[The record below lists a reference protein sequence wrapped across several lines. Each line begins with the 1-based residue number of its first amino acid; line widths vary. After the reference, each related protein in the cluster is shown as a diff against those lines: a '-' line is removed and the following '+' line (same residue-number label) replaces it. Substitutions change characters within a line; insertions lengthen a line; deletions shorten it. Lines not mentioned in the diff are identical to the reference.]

1 MTDVLLG
8 IIALAAVTMAVAQVV
23 HAIVVTQVARRLE
36 AVAARVETE
45 LGPIADRLKA
55 ASEHARQASALAAV
69 QVERLDQL
77 LSSVSRRAEETVGL
91 LQQSVVGP
99 LREGMA
105 VFAAIRGVVAAFRSF
120 RGGEAPDDRAS
131 SRFDEE
137 DPLFIG

>member
-8 IIALAAVTMAVAQVV
+8 IIALATVTMAVAHVV
-23 HAIVVTQVARRLE
+23 YAIVVTRVARRVE
-36 AVAARVETE
+36 TVATRVETE
-45 LGPIADRLKA
+45 LGPIAERLRA

-105 VFAAIRGVVAAFRSF
+105 VFAAVRGVVAAFRSF
-120 RGGEAPDDRAS
+120 RGGEATDDRAS